1 MVSGIVDCQ
10 IMIEAPWD
18 PACDQTKWYKLMH
31 LVYLSPANQ
40 AVVTKL

>member
-10 IMIEAPWD
+10 IMIVAPWD
-18 PACDQTKWYKLMH
+18 PACDQTKWYKLM